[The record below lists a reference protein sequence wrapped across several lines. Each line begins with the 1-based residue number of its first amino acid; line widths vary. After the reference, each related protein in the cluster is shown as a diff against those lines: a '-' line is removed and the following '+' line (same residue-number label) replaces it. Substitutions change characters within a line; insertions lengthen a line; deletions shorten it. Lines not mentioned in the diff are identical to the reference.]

1 MSNYQEEEKKIARL
15 SVLEEAIKC
24 LTENRDRSTV
34 ATKDYVRKVYQY
46 IDTYGT
52 PFDKQIIKALSE
64 ETIVRWENFYDSITQ
79 SKKPENLKVAYLAGP
94 NPEND
99 LQALMAFGVLPE
111 NVWAFETDSS
121 TYKDAVW
128 ATLNSEFPFLKL
140 IKGNI
145 GQFFAASPQ
154 KFDIVYLDFCGPLP
168 SRNEKQKTLATITS
182 ILAHHAINSPGIL
195 ITNFAL
201 PSKKQD
207 SKGLDL
213 LTKLVAS
220 YLYPKSF
227 LEDKNKPDKPND
239 NFVEGAIASCC
250 YFDDWIIEVQDNIEF
265 YYGHYITRLIIDLA
279 SIMVPYDN
287 FSKEHGLFKQFF
299 DLENG
304 TELEKRI
311 DKLYHFSEDG
321 DGGDAIVDPDQ
332 IPILWTIASLQKH
345 KNCNDINYPQL
356 IYQDIEYEK
365 FCNRFLR
372 QLSSKNNEKDFVKNV
387 ELLHF
392 LLYEGVN
399 QDKFYSEKLRDLSQ
413 RRWHQETYQFC
424 DLVLFHQIKELL
436 FRQIAVPY
444 HINIER
450 TKRWTYLAKDTRMF
464 MDMIVLDECRYVYDW
479 MPTVD
484 MIEAG
489 MDSIDRQLCYRFA
502 LDALGKHRR
511 WYNNEYFFGTAVI
524 SQFQKSFEAK
534 CLAPRIIIN

>member
-1 MSNYQEEEKKIARL
+1 MKSYQEEEKRIARL
-15 SVLEEAIKC
+15 SVLEEAIRC
-24 LTENRDRSTV
+24 LTENRCRSTV
-34 ATKDYVRKVYQY
+34 APKDYVRKVYQY

-64 ETIVRWENFYDSITQ
+64 KTITRWENFYDSITQ
-79 SKKPENLKVAYLAGP
+79 SRKPENLKVAYLAGP

-99 LQALMAFGVLPE
+99 LQALMSFGVLPE

-128 ATLNSEFPFLKL
+128 ATLDSEFPFLKL

-168 SRNEKQKTLATITS
+168 SRNGKQKTLATITS

-195 ITNFAL
+195 ITNFSL
-201 PSKKQD
+201 PSTKQD

-220 YLYPKSF
+220 YLYPKDF
-227 LEDKNKPDKPND
+227 LEDKDEPSD
-239 NFVEGAIASCC
+239 NFVEGAIACGFS
-250 YFDDWIIEVQDNIEF
+250 FDDWLIEVQDNIEF

-287 FSKEHGLFKQFF
+287 FPRKHGLFEQFF
-299 DLENG
+299 NLKNRA
-304 TELEKRI
+304 ELRKRI
-311 DKLYHFSEDG
+311 DELYHFSEDG
-321 DGGDAIVDPDQ
+321 DGGDVISESGDL
-332 IPILWTIASLQKH
+332 PILWTIASLQNHRNLK
-345 KNCNDINYPQL
+345 DLNYQQL
-356 IYQDIEYEK
+356 IYEDTEYEK
-365 FCNRFLR
+365 FCNLFLR
-372 QLSSKNNEKDFVKNV
+372 QLSSKNNEREFVENV
-387 ELLHF
+387 EQLHF
-392 LLYEGVN
+392 LLYKGAE
-399 QDKFYSEKLRDLSQ
+399 FYSEKLRSLNK
-413 RRWHQETYQFC
+413 RRWHREMYQFC
-424 DLVLFHQIKELL
+424 DLVLFHQITELL

-444 HINIER
+444 HINIEK

-524 SQFQKSFEAK
+524 DQFQEGFEAK
-534 CLAPRIIIN
+534 FLAPRIIIN